1 VINPIPADLNEII
14 KKVANLLTRIIGEDI
29 ELHIAPADKNIFV
42 TVDTGQ
48 IEQVLMNLAT
58 NARDAMPHGGMLRIE
73 TGIIE
78 IDDEYVEAHGY
89 GMPGIYDMLSVT
101 DSGIGMDEKTGKR
114 IFEPFFTTKG
124 LARARD
130 LGFPWHME

>member
-1 VINPIPADLNEII
+1 
-14 KKVANLLTRIIGEDI
+14 
-29 ELHIAPADKNIFV
+29 
-42 TVDTGQ
+42 
-48 IEQVLMNLAT
+48 
-58 NARDAMPHGGMLRIE
+58 
-73 TGIIE
+73 
-78 IDDEYVEAHGY
+78 
-89 GMPGIYDMLSVT
+89 MLSVT